1 MSPCLKKKN
10 TPRGAIA
17 AGPQLED
24 RGQVVSGSE
33 LRSGLGGECV
43 VCGSVWGTVALAHL
57 RSRAGKQERSE
68 EHAALLAPG
77 PLGSPPEPSRAGW
90 GTSFMSPDPSPQPA
104 PSQAPPAALSHWQPR
119 SHCSTSASTPLRVPA
134 SVALRAHLGSIHLS
148 ASTLFPEEHPESH
161 L

>member
-33 LRSGLGGECV
+33 LRSSLGGECV

-68 EHAALLAPG
+68 EHAALLAPS
-77 PLGSPPEPSRAGW
+77 PLARHRNPAEQDGAPHLCPPTPAPNPLLLRLPQLLCPTGSPGVTVLPLLLSL
-90 GTSFMSPDPSPQPA
+90 SV
-104 PSQAPPAALSHWQPR
+104 SQRP
-119 SHCSTSASTPLRVPA
+119 
-134 SVALRAHLGSIHLS
+134 
-148 ASTLFPEEHPESH
+148 
-161 L
+161 

>member
-43 VCGSVWGTVALAHL
+43 VCGSVWGTVALALSGPGLVSRSVQRSTQLFWLPALWARHRNPAEQDGAPHL
-57 RSRAGKQERSE
+57 CPPTPAPNP
-68 EHAALLAPG
+68 LLLRLPQLLC
-77 PLGSPPEPSRAGW
+77 PTGSPGVTVLPLLLPLSV
-90 GTSFMSPDPSPQPA
+90 
-104 PSQAPPAALSHWQPR
+104 SQRP
-119 SHCSTSASTPLRVPA
+119 
-134 SVALRAHLGSIHLS
+134 
-148 ASTLFPEEHPESH
+148 
-161 L
+161 